1 MQKPIRTIAS
11 LAVIAMIASKNL
23 NAGAFS
29 LYTES
34 SPAAIGNFAAG
45 IAAEGADA
53 SIGWY
58 NPAGLVLLDKPQF
71 VVGGIGVLPRVSL
84 SGTSTFTTTTTIPNL
99 PLFTYTEN
107 FSGLQGGEN
116 AVIPAVHYALPLN
129 DKTVFGLSI
138 VSPFGLSTNYGETS
152 PIRYA
157 STLSKLETITVSPE
171 LGRKL
176 SDNFS
181 IGAGLDLQY
190 ARVSFNSVIGSP
202 AYIQGFQL
210 FGGYAPINSLDSTSD
225 NTGDSFGV
233 GFHAGLMLKSTDKHS
248 RLGFNYQSAVNH
260 KFNGVSTLTGRLADP
275 NAFTG
280 DPITG
285 NPNAI
290 FTSDDLNS
298 GNIDMPQIFTLSGYR
313 DITPKLA
320 LLGSVVFTGW
330 SAFKNIT
337 LNNVAVGLPI
347 EASGDITQT
356 TMDIVAPEDYRN
368 TWRFSL
374 GANYHINDKLM
385 IRTGGGYDQTPTVNS
400 ERDTRL
406 PDSNRVALAIG
417 AHYQIRHNIGL
428 DAGYSYLFGVSD
440 AYINKTIP
448 LGDDSFYNVNAAGK
462 GKVQL
467 VGLQMVW
474 QIDSEK
480 SSTK

>member
-53 SIGWY
+53 AIGWY

-71 VVGGIGVLPRVSL
+71 VVGGIGVFPRVSL
-84 SGTSTFTTTTTIPNL
+84 SGNSTYNTLVPNPSL
-99 PLFTYTEN
+99 PFITYTEN

-116 AVIPAVHYALPLN
+116 AVIPAVHYALPLD

-152 PIRYA
+152 QIRYA

-202 AYIQGFQL
+202 AW
-210 FGGYAPINSLDSTSD
+210 INFFPSSEVNALDSLSD

-233 GFHAGLMLKSTDKHS
+233 GFHAGIMLTSTDKHS
-248 RLGFNYQSAVNH
+248 RLGFNYQSAVAH
-260 KFNGVSTLTGRLADP
+260 KFYGVSTLTGILADP
-275 NAFTG
+275 NTYT
-280 DPITG
+280 DNPITG

-290 FTSDDLNS
+290 FSSDDLNS

-313 DITPKLA
+313 DITQKLA

-330 SAFKNIT
+330 SSFKNIT

-347 EASGDITQT
+347 EATGDITQT

-385 IRTGGGYDQTPTVNS
+385 LRTGGGYDQTPTVNS

-448 LGDDSFYNVNAAGK
+448 LGDDSTYNVNASGK

-467 VGLQMVW
+467 VGLQVVW
-474 QIDSEK
+474 QIDAEK

>member
-84 SGTSTFTTTTTIPNL
+84 SGTSTYTTSFPGVSVL
-99 PLFTYTEN
+99 TYTEK

-116 AVIPAVHYALPLN
+116 AIIPAVHFALPLD

-152 PIRYA
+152 QIRYA

-171 LGRKL
+171 IGRKL

-202 AYIQGFQL
+202 AW
-210 FGGYAPINSLDSTSD
+210 INFFPSNEINALDSTSD

-233 GFHAGLMLKSTDKHS
+233 GFHAGLMLMSTDKHS

-260 KFNGVSTLTGRLADP
+260 KFYGVSTLSGILADP

-280 DPITG
+280 DPISG